1 MSVNYGNDELSEWEA
16 KLRNLLSLVAELLS
30 LFDLPLSRSEELYMP
45 KFDLFE
51 EENAIEEV
59 EIAIESNE
67 ETAIAEEEIAIESK
81 PNKWQENGNKPWKDE
96 DQKYTEGF
104 YSRCTKAEK
113 DAIEHEAASFEM
125 SKSRFLISKGLYANR
140 VLSREETEIAST
152 VVAELLRISG
162 NINQIAKGVNSTRL
176 RGEIAELTQK
186 QLFQVAETAKEI
198 ALRSG
203 EMIKKLYGNSNFNNK

>member
-1 MSVNYGNDELSEWEA
+1 MN
-16 KLRNLLSLVAELLS
+16 
-30 LFDLPLSRSEELYMP
+30 

-51 EENAIEEV
+51 EEDAIDEV

-67 ETAIAEEEIAIESK
+67 EDAIAEEETAIESK
-81 PNKWQENGNKPWKDE
+81 PTKWQENGNKQWKDE

-113 DAIEHEAASFEM
+113 KALELEAASYEM
-125 SKSRFLISKGLYANR
+125 SKSRFLISKALYAKR
-140 VLSREETEIAST
+140 VLSHEEIEIAST
-152 VVAELLRISG
+152 IISELTRISG

-186 QLFQVAETAKEI
+186 QLFSVAETAKQI
-198 ALRSG
+198 ALRSA
-203 EMIKKLYGNSNFNNK
+203 EMIEKFYGNSNSNNK